1 MPSIDDIGPYK
12 LFFYSSE
19 GNEQPHVHVR
29 RDRSTAKFWLD
40 PVRVARSRRFSDREL
55 RSLQR
60 LVEMNRDKIFETW
73 HEHFSH

>member
-1 MPSIDDIGPYK
+1 MSTCEEIALPRSSGSI
-12 LFFYSSE
+12 LFE
-19 GNEQPHVHVR
+19 
-29 RDRSTAKFWLD
+29 WL
-40 PVRVARSRRFSDREL
+40 VSRRFSDREL